1 MAFILL
7 VEDNEA
13 NQLLAR
19 TVLELAGHR
28 VAVAGSG
35 DEALARIGLETPDL
49 VLMDVQLPGT
59 DGLAVTR
66 ILKLEPVTA
75 GIPVVALTAHAM
87 DGDEEHAL
95 RAGCDGYISKP
106 IDTRTFAAQVQQHL
120 VGGGLRR
127 VAAP

>member
-19 TVLELAGHR
+19 TVLELEGHR

-35 DEALARIGLETPDL
+35 DEALAQIRLETPDL

-59 DGLAVTR
+59 DGLALTR
-66 ILKLEPVTA
+66 LLKLDPVTV

-87 DGDEEHAL
+87 EGDREQAL
-95 RAGCDGYISKP
+95 RAGCSGYISKP
-106 IDTRTFAAQVQQHL
+106 IDTRTFAAE
-120 VGGGLRR
+120 VGGHLKAGRR
-127 VAAP
+127 RSVAAT